1 MFFVCLFFDPSPKVK
16 AKLKKYGLIKLE
28 RFCTAKGTTD
38 KMQRQPTEW
47 DKIFAN
53 DMIDKGFCLHKQL
66 MQINIK
72 EQPHTNEKVGIRT
85 EGTFFQ
91 RRNANDQ

>member
-1 MFFVCLFFDPSPKVK
+1 MFFVCLFFDPSLKVK
-16 AKLKKYGLIKLE
+16 EIKTKLNKYGLIKLE

-38 KMQRQPTEW
+38 KMKRQPTEW

-53 DMIDKGFCLHKQL
+53 DMIDKGLIFCLHKQL

-72 EQPHTNEKVGIRT
+72 KQPHTN
-85 EGTFFQ
+85 
-91 RRNANDQ
+91 